1 MAEELQNAY
10 KQNRGI
16 EKGFDKLIS
25 AEYMQI
31 NVFKKNALAQK
42 KKTHNL
48 STDYTTDSVFMTSLL
63 KNSNQK

>member
-10 KQNRGI
+10 KANRGI
-16 EKGFDKLIS
+16 EKGFDKLIA
-25 AEYMQI
+25 AEYMQM

-63 KNSNQK
+63 KNSN